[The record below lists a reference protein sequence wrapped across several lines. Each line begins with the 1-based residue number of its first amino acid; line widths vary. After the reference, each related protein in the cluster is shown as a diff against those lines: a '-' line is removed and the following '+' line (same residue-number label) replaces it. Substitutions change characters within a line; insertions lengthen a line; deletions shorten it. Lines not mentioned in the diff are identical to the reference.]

1 MTAFSKLDRAAINRI
16 LGNPDDRLFVTL
28 EQMRHYARHR
38 AAEVRAKQKEGRKEA
53 AKVTAA
59 GKRFLAELA
68 VVDPIGGAR
77 PVDVESKGNRQDKSS
92 QGPRH
97 PQTGEPS
104 GSMYLVYQRGGD
116 HEDILAADRAVRRV
130 LILLRPASGRDGRS
144 SKATYL
150 KSVIRDLAAIYLR
163 RTRRRPTSSPMGDF
177 ALLVTIVT
185 RLKDPKDEIAAAL
198 SRKRRLKP

>member
-16 LGNPDDRLFVTL
+16 LGDPDDGLFVTL

-38 AAEVRAKQKEGRKEA
+38 AAEVRQKQKEGRKEA

-59 GKRFLAELA
+59 GRRFLAELA

-77 PVDVESKGNRQDKSS
+77 PVDVVSNRNRLGQS
-92 QGPRH
+92 PRH

-104 GSMYLVYQRGGD
+104 GSMFLVYQRGGD
-116 HEDILAADRAVRRV
+116 HGDILAADRAVRRV
-130 LILLRPASGRDGRS
+130 LVLLRPASGRGGRS
-144 SKATYL
+144 SKVTYL
-150 KSVIRDLAAIYLR
+150 ENVIRDLAAIYRR
-163 RTRRRPTSSPMGDF
+163 RTRRRPTSSPAGDF

-185 RLKDPKDEIAAAL
+185 RLQDPKDEIAAAL
-198 SRKRRLKP
+198 SRKPWRKP